1 MQIADS
7 YQSRRQIVNIQL
19 CAVISNFSSDH
30 PTPHEVSLA
39 SSQASQVP
47 KPSTISDSE
56 NETRR
61 KTFEHWLVATNG
73 QTKQL
78 VGNESEIDRE
88 IEIFGRYLFSSRCV
102 SLRWL
107 ESGVFSN
114 HLQSSREL
122 FKMLPHCH
130 FVCIPPQ
137 YNFFRPHNCKLP
149 FLKLL
154 HHGNRGKQLLLG
166 HEASLW
172 LLLKLR
178 ICATLKNCKNGGCII
193 SGSFTVT
200 QLIKWQR
207 EVFQLLICKNLGSDQ
222 QKDKEH

>member
-1 MQIADS
+1 
-7 YQSRRQIVNIQL
+7 
-19 CAVISNFSSDH
+19 
-30 PTPHEVSLA
+30 
-39 SSQASQVP
+39 
-47 KPSTISDSE
+47 
-56 NETRR
+56 
-61 KTFEHWLVATNG
+61 
-73 QTKQL
+73 
-78 VGNESEIDRE
+78 
-88 IEIFGRYLFSSRCV
+88 
-102 SLRWL
+102 
-107 ESGVFSN
+107 
-114 HLQSSREL
+114 
-122 FKMLPHCH
+122 MLPHCH

-207 EVFQLLICKNLGSDQ
+207 EVFQLLIWDLTNKKTKNIKRDHHQRAILELSDNLSEWWIRICWQLRTEIQNNHCFTGQHSQFLQCSGHGLHFKYLFIFFGLMLVCSSFFRGLVKLTARLSVHWRYRWCRNLINAFFLTGLQ
-222 QKDKEH
+222 QR